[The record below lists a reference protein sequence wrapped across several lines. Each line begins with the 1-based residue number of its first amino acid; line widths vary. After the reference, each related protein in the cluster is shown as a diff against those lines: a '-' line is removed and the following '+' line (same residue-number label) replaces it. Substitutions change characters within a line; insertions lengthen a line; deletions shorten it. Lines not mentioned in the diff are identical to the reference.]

1 MISVIVKVNQMSKA
15 ATDARAKHVL
25 WTAWQAMQTDA
36 KKGAGTLTMQ
46 RLLPAIN
53 ALNKQ
58 VLDEKLVLPGIVEFQ
73 RKTDRCALSKPTLP
87 LAKWVYKILKK

>member
-1 MISVIVKVNQMSKA
+1 
-15 ATDARAKHVL
+15 
-25 WTAWQAMQTDA
+25 MQTDA

-58 VLDEKLVLPGIVEFQ
+58 VLDENLVLPGTVEFQ
-73 RKTDRCALSKPTLP
+73 RKTDAGGVRDTSKDTRETHGSQ
-87 LAKWVYKILKK
+87 AQDHG